1 MTCLECNKEL
11 SYIDHRASMESLG
24 VELCNRHKNRI
35 EKLIKTNNTSVA
47 AVQLYYSLKEVG
59 ESPMLEWW
67 DGNKYV
73 DLAFSR
79 VKLNIEI
86 DDRYEKL
93 TDDQAIT
100 HLQETMQSFKNGFTT
115 IKIPHTLIKHHLKE
129 TVQNILG
136 IMEGLRANVKLI

>member
-1 MTCLECNKEL
+1 M
-11 SYIDHRASMESLG
+11 DHREAMENLG
-24 VELCNRHKNRI
+24 VELCKKHKKRI
-35 EKLIKTNNTSVA
+35 DRLIRTNNTPVA
-47 AVQLYYSLKEVG
+47 AVQLYYGLKAAG

-67 DGNKYV
+67 DGSKYV

-93 TDDQAIT
+93 TDEQALE
-100 HLQETMQSFKNGFTT
+100 HLQKTMQSFANGFTT
-115 IKIPHTLIKHHLKE
+115 IKIPHTLIKYHLKE